1 MRILFATL
9 LRAERFSNDPAADL
23 AGALPRVL
31 AARGH
36 QVAVVTPASG
46 TQAPPSTGRKHRL
59 SLGLK
64 GRSGS
69 GTCQEIPHPD
79 GYSLFLVDAPHLGPP
94 PAEEG
99 QDLPERVAAF
109 GHAALLCCKPLGF
122 SPEVIHVN
130 DWCLGPLCAL
140 LEERYRDLPEL
151 NGCGTVFTFH
161 DLEGPRLFP
170 PEAMMSLGL
179 DWSLFTP
186 DQLEFSGKVSFLKA
200 GLVFADRLTTG
211 SRSFA
216 NEIKTPPLGRGLE
229 SLLRERGND
238 LRGIPHGL
246 ELQAFEPGP
255 APQPLPQLEVR
266 SPAGKAACK
275 AALQQSLGLPVV
287 AEHPLVTAVLPF
299 SGRAGFD
306 LLLQAAP
313 ELLQLDIQLL
323 LAGRGDPAVEAAVQ
337 DLAAR
342 FPHRL
347 AVRLAD
353 EKEVA
358 RDVLAGA
365 DVALFPAR
373 EAPYAPLLLAALRL
387 GTIPVARATGML
399 ADTVED
405 FSQGEGCGFT
415 FERAEAP
422 ELLAALRRA
431 LQALASPDATRALR
445 AAAMSLDL
453 SWDIPA
459 RRYES
464 VYREAVALRR

>member
-9 LRAERFSNDPAADL
+9 LRAERFANDPAADF
-23 AGALPRVL
+23 AGALPRAL

-36 QVAVVTPASG
+36 QVAVVMPASG
-46 TQAPPSTGRKHRL
+46 ALAPPGAGRKHRL

-64 GRSGS
+64 GRNGS

-79 GYSLFLVDAPHLGPP
+79 GFSLFLVDAPQLD
-94 PAEEG
+94 PASTKEEH
-99 QDLPERVAAF
+99 DLPERVAAF

-122 SPEVIHVN
+122 SPEVLHVN
-130 DWCLGPLCAL
+130 DWRLGPLCAL
-140 LEERYRDLPEL
+140 LEEKYRDLPEL

-161 DLEGPRLFP
+161 DVEGPLLFS
-170 PEAMMSLGL
+170 PEAMMTLGL

-200 GLVFADRLTTG
+200 GLVFADRLATG
-211 SRSFA
+211 SRRFA
-216 NEIKTPPLGRGLE
+216 TEIKTPPAGRGLE
-229 SLLRERGND
+229 GLLRERGDD

-246 ELQAFEPGP
+246 DARAFEPDP
-255 APQPLPQLEVR
+255 AAPQPTGEAE
-266 SPAGKAACK
+266 AGRAARK

-287 AEHPLVTAVLPF
+287 AGHPLVAAVLPF

-306 LLLQAAP
+306 LLLQASP
-313 ELLQLDIQLL
+313 ELLQLDIQLV
-323 LAGRGDPAVEAAVQ
+323 LAGRGDPSVETAVQ

-347 AVRLAD
+347 ALRLAD
-353 EKEVA
+353 EREVA
-358 RDVLAGA
+358 RDILAGA

-387 GTIPVARATGML
+387 GAVPVVRATGML

-405 FSQGEGCGFT
+405 FSQGEGCGFV
-415 FERAEAP
+415 FERPEAP

-431 LQALASPDATRALR
+431 LRVMAAPDAREALR
-445 AAAMSLDL
+445 AAGMSLDL

-459 RRYES
+459 RRYEAL
-464 VYREAVALRR
+464 YREAAALRR

>member
-9 LRAERFSNDPAADL
+9 QRAERFSNDPAADF
-23 AGALPRVL
+23 AGALPRAL

-46 TQAPPSTGRKHRL
+46 APTPEGTGRKHRL

-79 GYSLFLVDAPHLGPP
+79 GFSLFVVDAPQLGP
-94 PAEEG
+94 AMTNEEL
-99 QDLPERVAAF
+99 DLPERVAAF

-130 DWCLGPLCAL
+130 DWRLGPLCAL
-140 LEERYRDLPEL
+140 LEEKYRDLPEL

-161 DLEGPRLFP
+161 DVEGPRLFP

-186 DQLEFSGKVSFLKA
+186 DHLEFSGKVSFLKA
-200 GLVFADRLTTG
+200 GLVFADRITTG
-211 SRSFA
+211 SRRFA
-216 NEIKTPPLGRGLE
+216 AEIKVPPAGRGLE
-229 SLLRERGND
+229 HLLRERGDD

-246 ELQAFEPGP
+246 EARAFDAGP
-255 APQPLPQLEVR
+255 EAPLPQQQ
-266 SPAGKAACK
+266 PAGSSAFKSACK

-287 AEHPLVTAVLPF
+287 AEHPLVAAVLPF

-313 ELLQLDIQLL
+313 ELLQLDIQLVL
-323 LAGRGDPAVEAAVQ
+323 SGRGDPAVESAVQ

-353 EKEVA
+353 EREVA
-358 RDVLAGA
+358 KDVLSGA

-373 EAPYAPLLLAALRL
+373 EAPYAPFLLAALRL
-387 GTIPVARATGML
+387 GAIPVARTTGML

-405 FSQGEGCGFT
+405 FSQGEGCGFV
-415 FERAEAP
+415 FERPEAP

-431 LQALASPDATRALR
+431 LRVMASPDGQNALR
-445 AAAMSLDL
+445 AAGMSLDL

-459 RRYES
+459 RRYEAL
-464 VYREAVALRR
+464 YREAAALRR